1 MTELHHVR
9 EAIETLLAAYSGE
22 ATLAE
27 GLTMHIGPRL
37 VMTLS
42 RGETEPT
49 TAVLAFDPPPA
60 IHYRRGPLHLRCR
73 LTSLTIDRNEVR
85 ASIDGWFDRHWKVV
99 S

>member
-9 EAIETLLAAYSGE
+9 EAIETLLAACAGE

-27 GLTMHIGPRL
+27 GLTLHIGRRL
-37 VMTLS
+37 DMTLS
-42 RGETEPT
+42 RSEAEPT
-49 TAVLAFDPPPA
+49 RAVLAFDPPPSL
-60 IHYRRGPLHLRCR
+60 HFRRGPLHLRCS
-73 LTSLTIDRNEVR
+73 LTSLTIGPDEVL